1 MQIHLG
7 DALEFPMLVTAAGVA
22 ARPWHEARPDVT
34 LMGNLPFNVS
44 HSLNSST
51 TRKIVEGTRSPFY
64 TIGRSSLP
72 AADTLTRRT

>member
-44 HSLNSST
+44 HSASS
-51 TRKIVEGTRSPFY
+51 SY
-64 TIGRSSLP
+64 
-72 AADTLTRRT
+72 